1 MKPNLRLKH
10 EREIRG
16 WSQAKVA
23 EEINS
28 SEKNIS
34 RWERGVSSPY
44 PYHRE
49 KLCLL
54 FGKSAQELG
63 FVENDGLASQDHAL
77 SSEPNLS
84 ATFAVLDPT
93 IPPPPN
99 EGRGLIGRQDLLNKL
114 VEQVCAGKNIALSGL
129 PGAGKTALAVTLV
142 QHPRV
147 LANFRD
153 GVLWAGLGLHPNLL
167 EQLNRWEMLLGL
179 SAPVSGA
186 ERTVEARVFAL
197 RAIIG
202 QRRFVLVID
211 DAWELESALPF
222 KIGGPNCVLI
232 ATTRFPRIALG
243 IARDTMYPVHELDT
257 NDGLALLAQLAPE
270 VVAHDRHAAQTLI
283 QEVGGLPLALT
294 LLGKYLQAQSH
305 SGQPRRLQAAL
316 TRLRSAPQR
325 LHLSEPQAP
334 LERSPSLASDTPL
347 SLQSAIA
354 VSDQRL
360 NESAR
365 NVLRALSVFPAKPN
379 SFSEEAAL
387 AIAQTP
393 VEVLDVLADA
403 GLLESSSVGRY
414 TLHQTIADYANA
426 HLTETL
432 AGERLVA
439 YITTY
444 IEKHATDY
452 EALELESR
460 NIIAGL
466 KYAFEVGRHARF
478 IQGVNAFAPFLLGRG
493 FYDLARLYLQRAY
506 QIAIWSSDTLSKATI
521 LLNLGQAT
529 YRQGDDKQA
538 GIHLREGL
546 TLARECG
553 SHEHMRQTLALLGEV
568 TLRQQDYARA
578 ETCFRQMLDLLS
590 KEEPER
596 IAEAYY
602 GLARAALA
610 QEKVEEARQWA
621 ATGLTFIES
630 TNQSLFLSLSAFLEH

>member
-16 WSQAKVA
+16 WSQARVA

-34 RWERGVSSPY
+34 RWERGISFPY
-44 PYHRE
+44 PYYRE

-54 FGKSAQELG
+54 FGKTAQDLG
-63 FVENDGLASQDHAL
+63 FVEDESQEARIAA
-77 SSEPNLS
+77 PS
-84 ATFAVLDPT
+84 AAPGPPGIYPVFDPT
-93 IPPPPN
+93 IPPLPN
-99 EGRGLIGRQDLLNKL
+99 EGREIVGRQELLDNL

-129 PGAGKTALAVTLV
+129 PGVGKTALAVTLV
-142 QHPRV
+142 QHPAVR
-147 LANFRD
+147 ATFRD
-153 GVLWAGLGLHPNLL
+153 GILWAGLGPRPNLL

-179 SAPVSGA
+179 PPAETAV
-186 ERTVEARVFAL
+186 ERTVEARALAL
-197 RAIIG
+197 RGIIG
-202 QRRFVLVID
+202 RRRLILVID
-211 DAWELESALPF
+211 DAWELASALPF
-222 KIGGPNCVLI
+222 KIGGPGCVVI

-243 IARDTMYPVHELDT
+243 IARDTMYPVHELNAD
-257 NDGLALLAQLAPE
+257 DGLALLAQLAPD
-270 VVAHDRHAAQTLI
+270 VIAHDVHAAHTLI
-283 QEVGGLPLALT
+283 EEVGGLPLALT

-325 LHLSEPQAP
+325 LHLSELQAP
-334 LERSPSLASDTPL
+334 LERPPSLESGTPL

-360 NESAR
+360 DENAR

-387 AIAQTP
+387 AVAQAS
-393 VEVLDVLADA
+393 VETLDVLADA
-403 GLLESSSVGRY
+403 GLLESSGVGRY
-414 TLHQTIADYANA
+414 TLHQTIADYASA

-444 IEKHATDY
+444 IEQYATDY

-466 KYAFEVGRHARF
+466 KYAFEIGRHARF
-478 IQGVNAFAPFLLGRG
+478 IQGVNAFAPFLLARG

-506 QIAIWSSDTLSKATI
+506 QIAIWSSDILAVATI
-521 LLNLGQAT
+521 LLNLGQAAL
-529 YRQGDDKQA
+529 RQGDYKQA
-538 GIHLREGL
+538 GMHLREGL
-546 TLARECG
+546 TLARECD
-553 SHEHMRQTLALLGEV
+553 SHEHSVQILSLLGEI
-568 TLRQQDYARA
+568 TLRQHDYARA
-578 ETCFRQMLDLLS
+578 EIYFLQTLEILS
-590 KEEPER
+590 QAEPER
-596 IAEAYY
+596 LAEIHY
-602 GLARAALA
+602 GLARATHG
-610 QEKVEEARQWA
+610 QEKIAEARQWA
-621 ATGLTFIES
+621 INALNTA
-630 TNQSLFLSLSAFLEH
+630 TNQAQTDEIKTWLAEL